1 MEGVTMKSIKYDKEE
16 FQDLV
21 NSVTP
26 LQAVEWLLMNGYPIL
41 VRNLGKSTVD
51 ILCPSPDHNDTNF
64 GNCKISTNRYDGRA
78 GSRCHCY
85 CCNMSYDSYD
95 ILKQF
100 LSYRQ
105 SIEALIEI
113 SGKVDYY
120 QSSKKIKKKKDP
132 VAKETKELLGLA
144 TYPSFN
150 LVKNCTFE
158 EPSGCYFRKCEN
170 GSYLIMEQPKWNP
183 WIDLDLE
190 TRQWILREK
199 SKEKMIQIGRLARQ
213 LTGSEFV
220 STDTQEIF
228 QYFDQY
234 GRNELLRELDGIF
247 RECQKVY
254 RRNGGKIHNSQ
265 ELINSQSVLA

>member
-26 LQAVEWLLMNGYPIL
+26 LQAVEWLLMNGYPIQ
-41 VRNLGKSTVD
+41 VRNLRKSTVD

-234 GRNELLRELDGIF
+234 GRNELLRELNGIF

>member
-1 MEGVTMKSIKYDKEE
+1 
-16 FQDLV
+16 
-21 NSVTP
+21 
-26 LQAVEWLLMNGYPIL
+26 
-41 VRNLGKSTVD
+41 
-51 ILCPSPDHNDTNF
+51 
-64 GNCKISTNRYDGRA
+64 
-78 GSRCHCY
+78 
-85 CCNMSYDSYD
+85 MSYDSYD

-158 EPSGCYFRKCEN
+158 EPAGCYFRKCEN